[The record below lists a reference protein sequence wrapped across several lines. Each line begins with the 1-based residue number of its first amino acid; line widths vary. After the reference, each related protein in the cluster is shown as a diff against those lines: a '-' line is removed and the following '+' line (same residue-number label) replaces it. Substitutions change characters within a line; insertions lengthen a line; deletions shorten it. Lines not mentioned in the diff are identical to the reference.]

1 MAEPMQV
8 KVGVALDPASKQKI
22 QAEINNLK
30 SEPIEIK
37 VTSDISAAQKT
48 IDKFISTYRNK
59 DIKLSIDA
67 NIKGG
72 TSGSSSIIKTMQS
85 IKTQAESIFKG
96 INFNK
101 VIDSAAGSIGQE
113 RKRIQDEFRQLGK
126 MDVKISAPTISRDAS
141 GNVQSF
147 ALKIKEANKEVQ
159 TLSYSLKQVDGKN
172 MFVLDGSNITALK
185 NAGTQIDQLEKKI
198 RSLSDAWDF
207 ANKQGKISDNGSFQ
221 NVVSDIEKLKEQ
233 LQSLREAAYVTS
245 ADLEKISD
253 GIYSSKKTQQNIL
266 FDSAQLQREEK
277 SLESYLKKIKQIQQ
291 SLESWQTRN
300 PKMKSS
306 GEISSIFSDLEK
318 LSKLDTPDFDELDN
332 VTNRITKVKDAAQ
345 QAGKTGATAF
355 QNFKTKAQ
363 ELGTYLASSMMFS
376 YAAEGVKA
384 MVNNVIELDTALTE
398 LKKTTE
404 GSQQDYANFMSTA
417 ASTAQ
422 EVGAK
427 ISDVVQSAA
436 EWSRSGY
443 NLQQSGELARAATI
457 YTNVSEYENVSDATT
472 SLIAS
477 MKAYGIEAEN
487 VMSIVDK
494 LNAVGNK
501 TSTTSAGLGDSLL
514 RSASA
519 LATAGNS
526 IDESLGLIVAANN
539 SVQNPEKVGNGL
551 KTISLRSNLYS
562 LHMRKLVCF
571 A

>member
-37 VTSDISAAQKT
+37 VTSDVLAAQKT

-306 GEISSIFSDLEK
+306 GEISSIFSDLGK

-417 ASTAQ
+417 ASTSQ

-443 NLQQSGELARAATI
+443 GLQQSGELARAATI

-494 LNAVGNK
+494 LNAVGNT

-526 IDESLGLIVAANN
+526 IDESLGLIVAAKLYWLY
-539 SVQNPEKVGNGL
+539 VQK
-551 KTISLRSNLYS
+551 
-562 LHMRKLVCF
+562 C

>member
-207 ANKQGKISDNGSFQ
+207 ANKQGKISDNSSFQ
-221 NVVSDIEKLKEQ
+221 NVVFDIEKLKEQ

-477 MKAYGIEAEN
+477 MKAYGVEAEN

-494 LNAVGNK
+494 FNAVGN
-501 TSTTSAGLGDSLL
+501 TTATTSAGLGDALL

-526 IDESLGLIVAANN
+526 IDESLGLIVAAKLYWLY
-539 SVQNPEKVGNGL
+539 VQK
-551 KTISLRSNLYS
+551 
-562 LHMRKLVCF
+562 C

>member
-398 LKKTTE
+398 LKKTSSGSAEDYTQFLTE
-404 GSQQDYANFMSTA
+404 MGKV
-417 ASTAQ
+417 AQ
-422 EVGAK
+422 ETGNT
-427 ISDVVQSAA
+427 ISDIVNISAD
-436 EWSRSGY
+436 WSRVGFSLDQVGKLSEITAMYRNVGDNIDAETATQSLVSTLKGY
-443 NLQQSGELARAATI
+443 ELSVDEAMSVIDRFNEVSNNFAIDKFTVYAA
-457 YTNVSEYENVSDATT
+457 
-472 SLIAS
+472 
-477 MKAYGIEAEN
+477 
-487 VMSIVDK
+487 
-494 LNAVGNK
+494 
-501 TSTTSAGLGDSLL
+501 
-514 RSASA
+514 
-519 LATAGNS
+519 
-526 IDESLGLIVAANN
+526 
-539 SVQNPEKVGNGL
+539 
-551 KTISLRSNLYS
+551 
-562 LHMRKLVCF
+562 
-571 A
+571 

>member
-318 LSKLDTPDFDELDN
+318 LSKLDPPNFDELDN
-332 VTNRITKVKDAAQ
+332 VTNRITKVKDAAR

-477 MKAYGIEAEN
+477 MKAYGVEAEN

-494 LNAVGNK
+494 FNAVGN
-501 TSTTSAGLGDSLL
+501 TTATTSAGLGDALL

-526 IDESLGLIVAANN
+526 IDESLGLIVAAKLYWLY
-539 SVQNPEKVGNGL
+539 VQK
-551 KTISLRSNLYS
+551 
-562 LHMRKLVCF
+562 C

>member
-185 NAGTQIDQLEKKI
+185 NAGTQIDQLEKKL

-477 MKAYGIEAEN
+477 MKAYGVEAEN

-494 LNAVGNK
+494 FNAVGN
-501 TSTTSAGLGDSLL
+501 TTATTSAGLGDALL

-526 IDESLGLIVAANN
+526 IDESLGLIVAAKLYWLY
-539 SVQNPEKVGNGL
+539 VQK
-551 KTISLRSNLYS
+551 
-562 LHMRKLVCF
+562 C

>member
-37 VTSDISAAQKT
+37 VTSDVLAAQKT

-207 ANKQGKISDNGSFQ
+207 ANKQGKISDNSSFQ
-221 NVVSDIEKLKEQ
+221 NVVFDIEKLKEQ

-318 LSKLDTPDFDELDN
+318 LSKLDAPDFDELDN

-384 MVNNVIELDTALTE
+384 MVNNIIELDTALTE

-443 NLQQSGELARAATI
+443 GLQQSGELARAATI

-494 LNAVGNK
+494 LNAVGNT

-526 IDESLGLIVAANN
+526 IDESLGLIVAAKLYWLY
-539 SVQNPEKVGNGL
+539 VQK
-551 KTISLRSNLYS
+551 
-562 LHMRKLVCF
+562 C

>member
-207 ANKQGKISDNGSFQ
+207 ANRQGKISDNSSFQ
-221 NVVSDIEKLKEQ
+221 NVVFDIEKLKEQ

-318 LSKLDTPDFDELDN
+318 LSKLDPPDFDELDN

-443 NLQQSGELARAATI
+443 GLQQSGELARAATI

-494 LNAVGNK
+494 LNAVGN
-501 TSTTSAGLGDSLL
+501 TTATTSAGLGDALL

-526 IDESLGLIVAANN
+526 IDESLGLIVAAKLYWLY
-539 SVQNPEKVGNGL
+539 VQK
-551 KTISLRSNLYS
+551 
-562 LHMRKLVCF
+562 C

>member
-253 GIYSSKKTQQNIL
+253 GIYSSKKTQRNIL

-477 MKAYGIEAEN
+477 MKAYGVEAEN

-494 LNAVGNK
+494 FNAVGN
-501 TSTTSAGLGDSLL
+501 TTATTSAGLGDALL

-526 IDESLGLIVAANN
+526 IDESLGLIVAAKLYWLY
-539 SVQNPEKVGNGL
+539 VQK
-551 KTISLRSNLYS
+551 
-562 LHMRKLVCF
+562 C

>member
-306 GEISSIFSDLEK
+306 GEISSIFSDLGK

-417 ASTAQ
+417 ASTSQ

-443 NLQQSGELARAATI
+443 GLQQSGELARAATI

-494 LNAVGNK
+494 LNAVGNT

-526 IDESLGLIVAANN
+526 IDESLGLIVAAKLYWLY
-539 SVQNPEKVGNGL
+539 VQK
-551 KTISLRSNLYS
+551 
-562 LHMRKLVCF
+562 C

>member
-221 NVVSDIEKLKEQ
+221 NVVVDIEKLKEQ

-363 ELGTYLASSMMFS
+363 ELGIYLASSMMFS

-477 MKAYGIEAEN
+477 MKAYGVEAEN

-494 LNAVGNK
+494 FNAVGN
-501 TSTTSAGLGDSLL
+501 TTATTSAGLGDALL

-526 IDESLGLIVAANN
+526 IDESLGLIVAAKLYWLY
-539 SVQNPEKVGNGL
+539 VQK
-551 KTISLRSNLYS
+551 
-562 LHMRKLVCF
+562 C

>member
-207 ANKQGKISDNGSFQ
+207 ANKQEKISDNGSFQ

-306 GEISSIFSDLEK
+306 GEISSIFSDLGK

-417 ASTAQ
+417 ASTSQ

-443 NLQQSGELARAATI
+443 GLQQSGELARAATI

-494 LNAVGNK
+494 LNAVGNT

-526 IDESLGLIVAANN
+526 IDESLGLIVAAKLYWLY
-539 SVQNPEKVGNGL
+539 VQK
-551 KTISLRSNLYS
+551 
-562 LHMRKLVCF
+562 C

>member
-185 NAGTQIDQLEKKI
+185 NAGTQIDQLEKKL

-494 LNAVGNK
+494 LNAVGN
-501 TSTTSAGLGDSLL
+501 TTATTSAGLGDALL

-526 IDESLGLIVAANN
+526 IDESLGLIVAAKLYWLY
-539 SVQNPEKVGNGL
+539 VQK
-551 KTISLRSNLYS
+551 
-562 LHMRKLVCF
+562 C

>member
-477 MKAYGIEAEN
+477 MKAYGVEAEN

-494 LNAVGNK
+494 FNAVGN
-501 TSTTSAGLGDSLL
+501 TTATTSAGLGDAIL

-526 IDESLGLIVAANN
+526 IDESLGLIVAAKLYWLY
-539 SVQNPEKVGNGL
+539 VQK
-551 KTISLRSNLYS
+551 
-562 LHMRKLVCF
+562 C

>member
-1 MAEPMQV
+1 MQV

-185 NAGTQIDQLEKKI
+185 NAGTQIDQLEKKL

-207 ANKQGKISDNGSFQ
+207 ANKQGKISDNSSFE
-221 NVVSDIEKLKEQ
+221 NVSKGIKNLQEQ

-477 MKAYGIEAEN
+477 MKAYGVEAEN

-494 LNAVGNK
+494 FNAVGN
-501 TSTTSAGLGDSLL
+501 TTATTSAGLGDALL

-526 IDESLGLIVAANN
+526 IDESLGLIVAAKLYWLY
-539 SVQNPEKVGNGL
+539 VQK
-551 KTISLRSNLYS
+551 
-562 LHMRKLVCF
+562 C

>member
-126 MDVKISAPTISRDAS
+126 MDVTISAPTISRDAS

-266 FDSAQLQREEK
+266 FNSAQLQREEK

-306 GEISSIFSDLEK
+306 GEISSIFSDLGK

-417 ASTAQ
+417 ASTSQ

-443 NLQQSGELARAATI
+443 GLQQSGELARAATI

-494 LNAVGNK
+494 LNAVGNT

-526 IDESLGLIVAANN
+526 IDESLGLIVAAKLYWLY
-539 SVQNPEKVGNGL
+539 VQK
-551 KTISLRSNLYS
+551 
-562 LHMRKLVCF
+562 C

>member
-1 MAEPMQV
+1 
-8 KVGVALDPASKQKI
+8 
-22 QAEINNLK
+22 
-30 SEPIEIK
+30 
-37 VTSDISAAQKT
+37 
-48 IDKFISTYRNK
+48 
-59 DIKLSIDA
+59 
-67 NIKGG
+67 
-72 TSGSSSIIKTMQS
+72 
-85 IKTQAESIFKG
+85 
-96 INFNK
+96 
-101 VIDSAAGSIGQE
+101 
-113 RKRIQDEFRQLGK
+113 
-126 MDVKISAPTISRDAS
+126 
-141 GNVQSF
+141 
-147 ALKIKEANKEVQ
+147 
-159 TLSYSLKQVDGKN
+159 
-172 MFVLDGSNITALK
+172 
-185 NAGTQIDQLEKKI
+185 
-198 RSLSDAWDF
+198 
-207 ANKQGKISDNGSFQ
+207 
-221 NVVSDIEKLKEQ
+221 
-233 LQSLREAAYVTS
+233 
-245 ADLEKISD
+245 
-253 GIYSSKKTQQNIL
+253 
-266 FDSAQLQREEK
+266 
-277 SLESYLKKIKQIQQ
+277 
-291 SLESWQTRN
+291 
-300 PKMKSS
+300 MKSS

-422 EVGAK
+422 EAGAK

-443 NLQQSGELARAATI
+443 GLQQSGELARAATI

-494 LNAVGNK
+494 LNAVGNT

-526 IDESLGLIVAANN
+526 IDESLGLIVAAKLYWLY
-539 SVQNPEKVGNGL
+539 VQK
-551 KTISLRSNLYS
+551 
-562 LHMRKLVCF
+562 C

>member
-221 NVVSDIEKLKEQ
+221 NVVSDIEKLKKQ

-443 NLQQSGELARAATI
+443 GLQQSGELARAATI

-494 LNAVGNK
+494 LNAVGNT

-526 IDESLGLIVAANN
+526 IDESLGLIVAAKLYWLY
-539 SVQNPEKVGNGL
+539 VQK
-551 KTISLRSNLYS
+551 
-562 LHMRKLVCF
+562 C

>member
-185 NAGTQIDQLEKKI
+185 NAGTQIDQLEKKL

-207 ANKQGKISDNGSFQ
+207 ANKQGKISDNGSFE
-221 NVVSDIEKLKEQ
+221 NVSKGIKNLQEQ

-306 GEISSIFSDLEK
+306 GEISSIFSDLGK

-417 ASTAQ
+417 ASTSQ

-443 NLQQSGELARAATI
+443 GLQQSGELARAATI

-494 LNAVGNK
+494 LNAVGNT

-526 IDESLGLIVAANN
+526 IDESLGLIVAAKLYWLY
-539 SVQNPEKVGNGL
+539 VQK
-551 KTISLRSNLYS
+551 
-562 LHMRKLVCF
+562 C

>member
-185 NAGTQIDQLEKKI
+185 NAETQIDQLEKKL

-207 ANKQGKISDNGSFQ
+207 ANKQGKISDNSSFE
-221 NVVSDIEKLKEQ
+221 NVSNGIKNLQEQ

-266 FDSAQLQREEK
+266 FDSAQLQREKK

-318 LSKLDTPDFDELDN
+318 LSKLDPPDFDELDN

-404 GSQQDYANFMSTA
+404 GSAESYAQFMTNA
-417 ASTAQ
+417 ASIAQ
-422 EVGAK
+422 EVGTK
-427 ISDVVQSAA
+427 VSDVVQSAA

-443 NLQQSGELARAATI
+443 GLNEVADLAKAATM
-457 YTNVSEYENVSDATT
+457 YVNVSEYDNVSDATT
-472 SLIAS
+472 ALIS
-477 MKAYGIEAEN
+477 VMKAYGIEASN
-487 VMSIVDK
+487 VASILDV
-494 LNAVGNK
+494 LNSVGNTTAS
-501 TSTTSAGLGDSLL
+501 TSRDLGEALQ
-514 RSASA
+514 RSGSA
-519 LATAGNS
+519 LSTAGNS
-526 IDESLGLIVAANN
+526 LEESVGLIVAAKQYWLY
-539 SVQNPEKVGNGL
+539 VQK
-551 KTISLRSNLYS
+551 
-562 LHMRKLVCF
+562 C

>member
-207 ANKQGKISDNGSFQ
+207 ANKQGKISDNDSFQ
-221 NVVSDIEKLKEQ
+221 NVVVDIEKLKEQ

-477 MKAYGIEAEN
+477 MKAYGVEAEN

-494 LNAVGNK
+494 FNAVGN
-501 TSTTSAGLGDSLL
+501 TTATTSAGLGDALL

-526 IDESLGLIVAANN
+526 IDESLGLIVAAKLYWLY
-539 SVQNPEKVGNGL
+539 VQK
-551 KTISLRSNLYS
+551 
-562 LHMRKLVCF
+562 C

>member
-477 MKAYGIEAEN
+477 MKAYGVEAEN

-494 LNAVGNK
+494 FNAVGN
-501 TSTTSAGLGDSLL
+501 TTATTSAGLGDALL

-526 IDESLGLIVAANN
+526 IDESLGLIVAAKLYWLY
-539 SVQNPEKVGNGL
+539 VQK
-551 KTISLRSNLYS
+551 
-562 LHMRKLVCF
+562 C

>member
-185 NAGTQIDQLEKKI
+185 NAGTQIDQLEKKL

-207 ANKQGKISDNGSFQ
+207 ANKQGKISDNGSFE
-221 NVVSDIEKLKEQ
+221 NVSKGIKNLQEQ

-443 NLQQSGELARAATI
+443 GLQQSGELARAATI

-526 IDESLGLIVAANN
+526 IDESLGLIVAAKLYWLY
-539 SVQNPEKVGNGL
+539 VQK
-551 KTISLRSNLYS
+551 
-562 LHMRKLVCF
+562 C

>member
-8 KVGVALDPASKQKI
+8 KVGVALDPASKQKM

-207 ANKQGKISDNGSFQ
+207 ANKQGKISDNSSFE
-221 NVVSDIEKLKEQ
+221 NVSNGIKNLQEQ

-266 FDSAQLQREEK
+266 FDSAQLQREKK

-404 GSQQDYANFMSTA
+404 GSAESYAQFMTNA
-417 ASTAQ
+417 ASIAQ
-422 EVGAK
+422 EVGTK
-427 ISDVVQSAA
+427 VSDVVQSAA

-443 NLQQSGELARAATI
+443 GLNEVADLAKAATM
-457 YTNVSEYENVSDATT
+457 YVNVSEYDNVSDATT
-472 SLIAS
+472 ALIS
-477 MKAYGIEAEN
+477 VMKAYGIEASN
-487 VMSIVDK
+487 VASILDV
-494 LNAVGNK
+494 LNSVGNTTAS
-501 TSTTSAGLGDSLL
+501 TSRDLGEALQ
-514 RSASA
+514 RSGSA
-519 LATAGNS
+519 LSTAGNS
-526 IDESLGLIVAANN
+526 LEESVGLIVAAKQYWLY
-539 SVQNPEKVGNGL
+539 VQK
-551 KTISLRSNLYS
+551 
-562 LHMRKLVCF
+562 C

>member
-185 NAGTQIDQLEKKI
+185 NAGTQIDQLEKKL

-207 ANKQGKISDNGSFQ
+207 ANKQGKISDNGSFE
-221 NVVSDIEKLKEQ
+221 NVSKGIKNLQEQ

-477 MKAYGIEAEN
+477 MKAYGVEAEN

-494 LNAVGNK
+494 FNAVGN
-501 TSTTSAGLGDSLL
+501 TTATTSAGLGDALL

-526 IDESLGLIVAANN
+526 IDESLGLIVAAKLYWLY
-539 SVQNPEKVGNGL
+539 VQK
-551 KTISLRSNLYS
+551 
-562 LHMRKLVCF
+562 C

>member
-185 NAGTQIDQLEKKI
+185 NAGTQIDQLEKKL

-207 ANKQGKISDNGSFQ
+207 ANKQGKISDNSSFE
-221 NVVSDIEKLKEQ
+221 NVSNGIKNLQEQ

-266 FDSAQLQREEK
+266 FDSAQLQREKK

-318 LSKLDTPDFDELDN
+318 LSKLDPPDFDELDN

-477 MKAYGIEAEN
+477 MKAYGVEAEN

-494 LNAVGNK
+494 FNAVGN
-501 TSTTSAGLGDSLL
+501 TTATTSAGLGDALL

-526 IDESLGLIVAANN
+526 IDESLGLIVAAKLYWLY
-539 SVQNPEKVGNGL
+539 VQK
-551 KTISLRSNLYS
+551 
-562 LHMRKLVCF
+562 C

>member
-8 KVGVALDPASKQKI
+8 KVGVALDPASKQKM

-207 ANKQGKISDNGSFQ
+207 ANKQGKISDNSSFE
-221 NVVSDIEKLKEQ
+221 NVSNGIKNLQEQ

-266 FDSAQLQREEK
+266 FDSAQLQREKK

-404 GSQQDYANFMSTA
+404 GSAESYAQFMTNA
-417 ASTAQ
+417 ASIAQ
-422 EVGAK
+422 EVGTK
-427 ISDVVQSAA
+427 VSDVVQSAA
-436 EWSRSGY
+436 EWYRSGY
-443 NLQQSGELARAATI
+443 GLNEVADLAKAATM
-457 YTNVSEYENVSDATT
+457 YVNVSEYDNVSDATT
-472 SLIAS
+472 ALIS
-477 MKAYGIEAEN
+477 VMKAYGIEASN
-487 VMSIVDK
+487 VASILDV
-494 LNAVGNK
+494 LNSVGNTTAS
-501 TSTTSAGLGDSLL
+501 TSRDLGEALQ
-514 RSASA
+514 RSGSA
-519 LATAGNS
+519 LSTAGNS
-526 IDESLGLIVAANN
+526 LEESVGLIVAAKQYWLY
-539 SVQNPEKVGNGL
+539 VQK
-551 KTISLRSNLYS
+551 
-562 LHMRKLVCF
+562 C

>member
-48 IDKFISTYRNK
+48 IDKFIATYRNK

-318 LSKLDTPDFDELDN
+318 LSKLDPPDFDELDN

-443 NLQQSGELARAATI
+443 GLQQSGELARAATI

-494 LNAVGNK
+494 LNAVGN
-501 TSTTSAGLGDSLL
+501 TTATTSAGLGDALL

-526 IDESLGLIVAANN
+526 IDESLGLIVAAKLYWLY
-539 SVQNPEKVGNGL
+539 VQK
-551 KTISLRSNLYS
+551 
-562 LHMRKLVCF
+562 C

>member
-207 ANKQGKISDNGSFQ
+207 ANKQGKISDNSSFQ
-221 NVVSDIEKLKEQ
+221 NVVFDIEKLKEQ

-266 FDSAQLQREEK
+266 FDSAQLQREKK

-332 VTNRITKVKDAAQ
+332 VTNRITKVKDAAR

-404 GSQQDYANFMSTA
+404 GSAESYAQFMTNA
-417 ASTAQ
+417 ASIAQ
-422 EVGAK
+422 EVGTK
-427 ISDVVQSAA
+427 VSDVVQSAA

-443 NLQQSGELARAATI
+443 GLNEVADLAKAATM
-457 YTNVSEYENVSDATT
+457 YVNVSEYDNVSDATT
-472 SLIAS
+472 ALIS
-477 MKAYGIEAEN
+477 VMKAYGIEASN
-487 VMSIVDK
+487 VASILDV
-494 LNAVGNK
+494 LNSVGNTTAS
-501 TSTTSAGLGDSLL
+501 TSRDLGEALQ
-514 RSASA
+514 RSGSA
-519 LATAGNS
+519 LSTAGNS
-526 IDESLGLIVAANN
+526 LEESVGLIVAAKQYWLY
-539 SVQNPEKVGNGL
+539 VQK
-551 KTISLRSNLYS
+551 
-562 LHMRKLVCF
+562 C